1 MMQATHGQLIDNE
14 NVYSAASVL
23 SSTVLSFDFGEQ
35 RIGVAVGEHLLNTAN
50 PLTTIDSESND
61 VRFEQITLIV
71 KEWQP
76 KLLVVGLPLN
86 TDGSEHAMTQLC
98 KKFARRLNGRFN
110 MPVMLIDE
118 RYSSIEA
125 SERLNE
131 SGIRGQAQKNML
143 DQVAAQ
149 TILQSYFD
157 QLQQAARHNTRDN
170 ITSGNITSNTIIRE
184 KNIQ

>member
-1 MMQATHGQLIDNE
+1 MQAAHGQLIDNE
-14 NVYSAASVL
+14 NVYSAAVL

-35 RIGVAVGEHLLNTAN
+35 RIGVAVGEHLLATAN
-50 PLTTIDSESND
+50 PLTTIDNESNE
-61 VRFEQITLIV
+61 VRFQQITLMI

-110 MPVMLIDE
+110 LPVMLIDE
-118 RYSSIEA
+118 RYSSMEA
-125 SERLNE
+125 SDRLNE
-131 SGIRGQAQKNML
+131 SGIRGQAQKSML

-157 QLQQAARHNTRDN
+157 QLHQTTRDV
-170 ITSGNITSNTIIRE
+170 TPDSTAPHTTTE